1 MNQFIVAFLLT
12 TIGFS
17 VFYFVP
23 LAFINGNYQLVFLLL
38 SFILQL
44 EVIGMTFLCTL
55 VFTYLERLLLWLT
68 LHTVAWKD
76 RRLYRVVVK
85 NMEGH

>member
-23 LAFINGNYQLVFLLL
+23 LAFINGNYKLVFLLL
-38 SFILQL
+38 SFIL
-44 EVIGMTFLCTL
+44 
-55 VFTYLERLLLWLT
+55 
-68 LHTVAWKD
+68 
-76 RRLYRVVVK
+76 
-85 NMEGH
+85 